1 MERLAKASVRDTRT
15 HNERLVL
22 ETFYNDGP
30 VSRADVA
37 RMTGLTRTTISDL
50 ATDLLHAGLVRE
62 IGRGP
67 STGGKAPI
75 LLEVVDDARYLV
87 GIDLGGGVFRGAVM
101 NLRGD
106 VCRAADVPSG
116 DGDGQQAVVQ
126 VEELADQLLAD
137 LERPVLGIG
146 IGAPGLIDTTDGL
159 VIQSVNVDWRGLPLG
174 AMMTSRYGLPVY
186 VANDSQVV
194 AVAEQSFG
202 PVLSPNLIAVKVG
215 RGIGAGLVLNGSLF
229 QGDGHGAG
237 EIGHTVVVP
246 GGDPCRC
253 GRRGCLETV
262 ASERAVLARISAET
276 GATTTLDAALGA
288 LQSGN
293 EVVRRVVVE
302 AGEFLGAALAGLV
315 GALNVQR
322 IVLVG
327 PMTAFGDPWLSAVR
341 ERVASGALPAL
352 ARNTHVELGPGD
364 DAVLLGAVALL
375 MRRERGLR
383 RGPRRDSP
391 PATHPNAVPPRGGQI
406 TE

>member
-1 MERLAKASVRDTRT
+1 MERSAKASVRDTRT
-15 HNERLVL
+15 HNTRLAL
-22 ETFYNDGP
+22 ETIYNDGP
-30 VSRADVA
+30 VSRAGVA
-37 RMTGLTRTTISDL
+37 RLTGLTRTTISDL
-50 ATDLLHAGLVRE
+50 VSDLLGAGLARE

-87 GIDLGGGVFRGAVM
+87 GIDLGDAFFRGAVM
-101 NLRGD
+101 TLRGD

-116 DGDGQQAVVQ
+116 DGDGPRAVEQ
-126 VEELADQLLAD
+126 VKELADQLLAD

-174 AMMTSRYGLPVY
+174 AMLTARYGLPVY

-202 PVLSPNLIAVKVG
+202 PVASSNLIAVKVG

-237 EIGHTVVVP
+237 EIGHTTVVP

-253 GRRGCLETV
+253 GSRGCLETV

-276 GATTTLDAALGA
+276 GAATTLDAAVGA
-288 LQSGN
+288 LRSGD
-293 EVVRRVVVE
+293 EVVRRAVVE
-302 AGEFLGAALAGLV
+302 AGEYLGASLAGLV

-327 PMTAFGDPWLSAVR
+327 GMAAFGEPWLAAVQAR
-341 ERVASGALPAL
+341 MASGALAAL
-352 ARNTHVELGPGD
+352 AKDTRVELGQGD
-364 DAVLLGAVALL
+364 DTVILGAAALL
-375 MRRERGLR
+375 MRRELGLSLRLR
-383 RGPRRDSP
+383 RDPHS
-391 PATHPNAVPPRGGQI
+391 
-406 TE
+406 